1 MEHALNAPASAAE
14 RQTTRRPRV
23 GGMIAADVPPRRW
36 IGLLG
41 VAAFIAVWYLAA
53 VRIGDASTLATPLA
67 VLGTFFAMMREPF
80 AGSTLE
86 GHLLA
91 SLARFGSGFGLS
103 VLVGIPLGLAMGW
116 FKELDAAVKP
126 AFNVLRFIAPIA
138 WVPFAVLWFGT
149 GFGGPV
155 LIIFAGAFPACVIG
169 AYGGARLVD
178 GKLLEAAWML
188 GAKNLRIL
196 LEVILPSAMPAIVS
210 ALRVAAGNAWQ
221 SLVGAELIVATSGVA
236 FIMVRGQMNRTI
248 VIVLVGMLAIGLVG
262 LLLDWLF
269 SRFERVVQRRL
280 GSVAG

>member
-1 MEHALNAPASAAE
+1 
-14 RQTTRRPRV
+14 
-23 GGMIAADVPPRRW
+23 MIAADVPPRRW

-41 VAAFIAVWYLAA
+41 IAAFIAAWQLAA
-53 VRIGDASTLATPLA
+53 VRIGDASTLATPFA
-67 VLGTFFAMMREPF
+67 VLSGFVSMLHEPF
-80 AGSTLE
+80 AGSTLQ

-91 SLARFGSGFGLS
+91 SLGRFGSGFGLS
-103 VLVGIPLGLAMGW
+103 VAVGIPLGLSMGW
-116 FKELDAAVKP
+116 FKGLDAAVQP

-178 GKLLEAAWML
+178 VKLLEAARML
-188 GAKNLRIL
+188 GARNLRIL
-196 LEVILPSAMPAIVS
+196 LEVILPSAMPAVVS

-221 SLVGAELIVATSGVA
+221 SLVGAELIVAASGVA
-236 FIMVRGQMNRTI
+236 YIMVRGQMNRTI

-269 SRFERVVQRRL
+269 RRFERFVQRRL
-280 GSVAG
+280 GAVAG